1 MRKRRTDYGTIILH
15 WLLVAAFGV
24 AFVTGMRIATEAPE
38 RSWINSFDAVL
49 PQNVWVMHMQ
59 AAVVLLAVAFAY
71 TIYVRRSGL
80 GRRIRLD
87 KVRLRG
93 LVGRGQARRGA
104 VNILLYWVFF
114 VTMLALMA
122 SGGLMY
128 FGYFAGHDV
137 ATLHWYA
144 TWVVLGFSGL
154 HVLSHLRIGGTS
166 QLLRIFRPTG
176 LSAPPP
182 QLDAIELL
190 TMLAEQSARL
200 QPESG
205 GADKTA
211 SETRMQPVQHE
222 TRVQPAQRTAPVRPL
237 QRETRVQPVRREA
250 PLQPV
255 QRENRVQP
263 VRREAP
269 LQPVQRETRVQ
280 PVRREALLQP
290 VQRETRASPV
300 QREALLQALLREAP
314 LQPVQRDAPLQPV
327 QRDALLQPIQRE
339 APLQPAQRPKDA
351 TRGRPPVR
359 SAATHPAPGPAAKS
373 GTSKPRNPTFQS
385 NPFVVAA
392 AIAIAGASIV
402 VATDRLAVDQLQIHR
417 ISSADAPILDGD
429 TSDRAWRS
437 IQPFSV
443 MTNQGGN
450 FDGKGESRIDIRAV
464 HDGTWAY
471 FLFTWDDPT
480 RSLKHLPLVKEIDGW
495 HMLHDGYESGDEH
508 EYNEDKFSVLLT
520 TLDVTLAG
528 DRTFHAG
535 THPIPEAPAT
545 MTGRGLHYTPG
556 KDVYVDVWQWKAT
569 SGGPTG
575 WMDDS
580 HFGPPLEPTPMQVSN
595 AVPYKGG
602 FSPDP
607 GVANY
612 TDNFVM
618 SADVVGDGNRMI
630 TPRRLPKNLAAT
642 ATAMGEIDIDPN
654 HGESDGARWF
664 MTEAESVPYS
674 SEQDARVPVGTVVPG
689 VIIAGEF
696 SGDRA
701 DVRCAARWASG
712 HWALEV
718 ARRLDTK
725 SRYDVPLQ
733 TGVFMR
739 VAAFDHSQIRHTRHV
754 RPIRLEVE

>member
-1 MRKRRTDYGTIILH
+1 MRKRKTDYGTIILH

-24 AFVTGMRIATEAPE
+24 AFVTGMRIASEAPE

-59 AAVVLLAVAFAY
+59 AAVVLVAVALAY
-71 TIYVRRSGL
+71 TIYVLRSGL

-114 VTMLALMA
+114 VAMLALMA

-128 FGYFAGHDV
+128 FGYFAGYDV

-144 TWVVLGFSGL
+144 TGVVLGFAGL

-182 QLDAIELL
+182 ELDAVELL
-190 TMLAEQSARL
+190 TMLVEQSARL

-211 SETRMQPVQHE
+211 SETRMQPVQRAALVQPVQHE
-222 TRVQPAQRTAPVRPL
+222 TRVQPVRRAAPVRPV
-237 QRETRVQPVRREA
+237 QREARVQAVRREA

-255 QRENRVQP
+255 QREARVQ
-263 VRREAP
+263 
-269 LQPVQRETRVQ
+269 
-280 PVRREALLQP
+280 
-290 VQRETRASPV
+290 PV
-300 QREALLQALLREAP
+300 QREALLRPVQREAP
-314 LQPVQRDAPLQPV
+314 LQAVQRE
-327 QRDALLQPIQRE
+327 ALLQPIQRE
-339 APLQPAQRPKDA
+339 APLQPTPRLKDA
-351 TRGRPPVR
+351 TRGRPPLR
-359 SAATHPAPGPAAKS
+359 SAATHPALGPAAKS
-373 GTSKPRNPTFQS
+373 RTSKPRNPTFQS

-417 ISSADAPILDGD
+417 ISSADVPILDGD

-495 HMLHDGYESGDEH
+495 HMLHNGYESGDEH

-520 TLDVTLAG
+520 TLDATLAG

-535 THPIPEAPAT
+535 THPIPEAPPT
-545 MTGRGLHYTPG
+545 MTGRGLHYTTG
-556 KDVYVDVWQWKAT
+556 NDVYVDVWLWKAT
-569 SGGPTG
+569 STGATG

-580 HFGPPLEPTPMQVSN
+580 HFGPPLDPTPMQVRN
-595 AVPYKGG
+595 VVPYRGG
-602 FSPDP
+602 FAPDP
-607 GVANY
+607 GTANY
-612 TDNFVM
+612 ADNFIM
-618 SADVVGDGNRMI
+618 SDEPAVGGKRMI
-630 TPRRLPKNLAAT
+630 TPRRLPSDLAKTT
-642 ATAMGEIDIDPN
+642 AAMGEMDLDPN

-674 SEQDARVPVGTVVPG
+674 SQQDGTVPVGTVIPG
-689 VIIAGEF
+689 VIIGGEF

-701 DVRCAARWASG
+701 DIRCAARWASG

-718 ARRLDTK
+718 ARRLDTHSK
-725 SRYDVPLQ
+725 YDVPLQ

>member
-1 MRKRRTDYGTIILH
+1 MRKRKTDYGTIILH

-128 FGYFAGHDV
+128 FGYFAGYDV

-144 TWVVLGFSGL
+144 TWVILGFAGL

-182 QLDAIELL
+182 QLDAVELL

-200 QPESG
+200 RPELR
-205 GADKTA
+205 GAGKTA
-211 SETRMQPVQHE
+211 SETRMRPVQHE
-222 TRVQPAQRTAPVRPL
+222 TRVQPVQRAAPVRPV
-237 QRETRVQPVRREA
+237 QRETRAQPVRREA
-250 PLQPV
+250 PP
-255 QRENRVQP
+255 
-263 VRREAP
+263 
-269 LQPVQRETRVQ
+269 QPVQRETRVQ
-280 PVRREALLQP
+280 PVRGEALLRP
-290 VQRETRASPV
+290 V
-300 QREALLQALLREAP
+300 LRE
-314 LQPVQRDAPLQPV
+314 APLQPV

-373 GTSKPRNPTFQS
+373 RTSKPRSPTFQS

-392 AIAIAGASIV
+392 AIAIAGASVV
-402 VATDRLAVDQLQIHR
+402 VATDRMAVDQLQIHR

-429 TSDRAWRS
+429 TSDRAWRN
-437 IQPFSV
+437 IRPFSV

-471 FLFTWDDPT
+471 FLFTWEDPT
-480 RSLKHLPLVKEIDGW
+480 RSLKHLPLIKEIDGW

-508 EYNEDKFSVLLT
+508 DYNEDKFSVLLT
-520 TLDVTLAG
+520 TLDATLAG

-535 THPIPEAPAT
+535 THPLPEAPPT

-556 KDVYVDVWQWKAT
+556 NDVYVDVWLWKAT
-569 SGGPTG
+569 SSGSTG

-580 HFGPPLEPTPMQVSN
+580 HFGPPLDPTPMQVRN
-595 AVPYKGG
+595 VVPYRGG
-602 FSPDP
+602 FAPDP
-607 GVANY
+607 GTANY
-612 TDNFVM
+612 ADNFVM
-618 SADVVGDGNRMI
+618 SDEPAVDGKRMI
-630 TPRRLPKNLAAT
+630 TPRRLPRDLAKTT
-642 ATAMGEIDIDPN
+642 AAMGEIDLDPN

-664 MTEAESVPYS
+664 MTETESVPYS
-674 SEQDARVPVGTVVPG
+674 SEQDVTVPVGTVIPG
-689 VIIAGEF
+689 VIIGGEF

-701 DVRCAARWASG
+701 DIRCAARWASG

-718 ARRLDTK
+718 ARRLDTH
-725 SRYDVPLQ
+725 SQYDVPVQ

>member
-1 MRKRRTDYGTIILH
+1 
-15 WLLVAAFGV
+15 
-24 AFVTGMRIATEAPE
+24 
-38 RSWINSFDAVL
+38 
-49 PQNVWVMHMQ
+49 
-59 AAVVLLAVAFAY
+59 
-71 TIYVRRSGL
+71 
-80 GRRIRLD
+80 LD

-128 FGYFAGHDV
+128 FGYFAGYDV

-144 TWVVLGFSGL
+144 TWVILGFAGL

-182 QLDAIELL
+182 QLDAVELL

-200 QPESG
+200 RPELR
-205 GADKTA
+205 GAGKTA
-211 SETRMQPVQHE
+211 SETRMRPVQHE
-222 TRVQPAQRTAPVRPL
+222 TRVQPVQRAAPVRPV
-237 QRETRVQPVRREA
+237 QRETRAQPVRREA
-250 PLQPV
+250 PP
-255 QRENRVQP
+255 
-263 VRREAP
+263 
-269 LQPVQRETRVQ
+269 QPVQRETRVQ
-280 PVRREALLQP
+280 PVRGEALLRP
-290 VQRETRASPV
+290 V
-300 QREALLQALLREAP
+300 LRE
-314 LQPVQRDAPLQPV
+314 APLQPV

-373 GTSKPRNPTFQS
+373 RTSKPRSPTFQS

-392 AIAIAGASIV
+392 AVAITGASV
-402 VATDRLAVDQLQIHR
+402 MVATDRLAVDRLQIHR
-417 ISSADAPILDGD
+417 ISSADAPTLDGD
-429 TSDRAWRS
+429 TSDRAWRN
-437 IQPFSV
+437 ITPFSL
-443 MTNQGGN
+443 MTSEGGN
-450 FDGKGESRIDIRAV
+450 FDGKGETRIEVRAV

-471 FLFTWDDPT
+471 FLFTWEDPT
-480 RSLKHLPLVKEIDGW
+480 RSLKHLPLVKEVEGW
-495 HMLHDGYESGDEH
+495 HVLHDGYEIGDEH
-508 EYNEDKFSVLLT
+508 DFNEDKFSVLLT
-520 TLDVTLAG
+520 TADATLAG

-535 THPIPEAPAT
+535 PHPIPDAPAT
-545 MTGRGLHYTPG
+545 MTGRGLHFTAGGYA
-556 KDVYVDVWQWKAT
+556 DVWQWKAT

-575 WMDDS
+575 WMDDA
-580 HFGPPLEPTPMQVSN
+580 HFGPPLDPTPMQVRN
-595 AVPYKGG
+595 VIPYRGG
-602 FSPDP
+602 FAPDP
-607 GVANY
+607 GAANY
-612 TDNFVM
+612 TDNFIID
-618 SADVVGDGNRMI
+618 ANAAGGARPI
-630 TPRRLPKNLAAT
+630 APRRLPKDLATTT
-642 ATAMGEIDIDPN
+642 AAMGYVDIDPN
-654 HGESDGARWF
+654 HGENEGTRWF
-664 MTEAESVPYS
+664 MTESESTPYS
-674 SEQDARVPVGTVVPG
+674 AEADVRIPTGTVIPG
-689 VIIAGEF
+689 VIVAGEF

-718 ARRLDTK
+718 ARRLDTH
-725 SRYDVPLQ
+725 SEYDVPIK

>member
-1 MRKRRTDYGTIILH
+1 MRKRKTDYGTIILH

-24 AFVTGMRIATEAPE
+24 AFVTGMRIASEAPE

-59 AAVVLLAVAFAY
+59 AAVVLVAVALAY
-71 TIYVRRSGL
+71 TIYVLRSGL

-114 VTMLALMA
+114 VAMLALMA

-128 FGYFAGHDV
+128 FGYFAGYDV

-144 TWVVLGFSGL
+144 TGVVLGFAGL

-182 QLDAIELL
+182 QLDAVELL

-211 SETRMQPVQHE
+211 SETRMQPV
-222 TRVQPAQRTAPVRPL
+222 RRAAPVR
-237 QRETRVQPVRREA
+237 
-250 PLQPV
+250 
-255 QRENRVQP
+255 
-263 VRREAP
+263 
-269 LQPVQRETRVQ
+269 PVQRETRVQ
-280 PVRREALLQP
+280 EVQREAALHP
-290 VQRETRASPV
+290 VQRETRV
-300 QREALLQALLREAP
+300 QAVQREAP
-314 LQPVQRDAPLQPV
+314 LQPLQREAHVQLVRREAP
-327 QRDALLQPIQRE
+327 LQPIQRE
-339 APLQPAQRPKDA
+339 APLQPTPRLKDA
-351 TRGRPPVR
+351 TRGRPPLR
-359 SAATHPAPGPAAKS
+359 SAATHPALGPAAKS
-373 GTSKPRNPTFQS
+373 RTSKPRNPTFQS

-417 ISSADAPILDGD
+417 ISSADVPILDGD

-495 HMLHDGYESGDEH
+495 HML
-508 EYNEDKFSVLLT
+508 
-520 TLDVTLAG
+520 
-528 DRTFHAG
+528 
-535 THPIPEAPAT
+535 
-545 MTGRGLHYTPG
+545 
-556 KDVYVDVWQWKAT
+556 
-569 SGGPTG
+569 
-575 WMDDS
+575 
-580 HFGPPLEPTPMQVSN
+580 
-595 AVPYKGG
+595 
-602 FSPDP
+602 
-607 GVANY
+607 
-612 TDNFVM
+612 
-618 SADVVGDGNRMI
+618 
-630 TPRRLPKNLAAT
+630 
-642 ATAMGEIDIDPN
+642 
-654 HGESDGARWF
+654 
-664 MTEAESVPYS
+664 
-674 SEQDARVPVGTVVPG
+674 
-689 VIIAGEF
+689 
-696 SGDRA
+696 
-701 DVRCAARWASG
+701 
-712 HWALEV
+712 
-718 ARRLDTK
+718 
-725 SRYDVPLQ
+725 
-733 TGVFMR
+733 
-739 VAAFDHSQIRHTRHV
+739 
-754 RPIRLEVE
+754 

>member
-1 MRKRRTDYGTIILH
+1 MRKRKTDYGTIILH
-15 WLLVAAFGV
+15 WLLVAAFGA
-24 AFVTGMRIATEAPE
+24 AFVTGMRIASEAPE
-38 RSWINSFDAVL
+38 RNWINSFDAVL

-128 FGYFAGHDV
+128 FGYFAGYDV

-200 QPESG
+200 QPESA

-211 SETRMQPVQHE
+211 SKTRMQPV
-222 TRVQPAQRTAPVRPL
+222 QRTAPVRPL
-237 QRETRVQPVRREA
+237 QRE
-250 PLQPV
+250 
-255 QRENRVQP
+255 
-263 VRREAP
+263 
-269 LQPVQRETRVQ
+269 
-280 PVRREALLQP
+280 
-290 VQRETRASPV
+290 
-300 QREALLQALLREAP
+300 ALLQALLRE
-314 LQPVQRDAPLQPV
+314 APLQPV

-373 GTSKPRNPTFQS
+373 RTSKPRNPTFQS

-471 FLFTWDDPT
+471 FLFTWEDPT
-480 RSLKHLPLVKEIDGW
+480 RSLKHLPLIKEIDGW
-495 HMLHDGYESGDEH
+495 HMLNDGYESGDEH
-508 EYNEDKFSVLLT
+508 DYNEDKFSVLLT
-520 TLDVTLAG
+520 TLDATLAG

-535 THPIPEAPAT
+535 THPIPEAPPT
-545 MTGRGLHYTPG
+545 MTGRGLHFTPG
-556 KDVYVDVWQWKAT
+556 EDVYVDVWQWKAT
-569 SGGPTG
+569 SGGSTG
-575 WMDDS
+575 WMDDD
-580 HFGPPLEPTPMQVSN
+580 HFGPPIDATPKQVRN
-595 AVPYKGG
+595 IVPYKGG
-602 FSPDP
+602 FAPDP
-607 GVANY
+607 GTANY
-612 TDNFVM
+612 SDNFIM
-618 SADVVGDGNRMI
+618 SDEPAVDGKRMI
-630 TPRRLPKNLAAT
+630 TPRRLPRDLAKTT
-642 ATAMGEIDIDPN
+642 AAMGEIDIDPN

-664 MTEAESVPYS
+664 MTETESIPYS
-674 SEQDARVPVGTVVPG
+674 SEQDARIPLGTVVPG

-718 ARRLDTK
+718 ARRLDTH

>member
-1 MRKRRTDYGTIILH
+1 MRRRKTDYGTIVLH

-38 RSWINSFDAVL
+38 RTWINSFDAVL

-59 AAVVLLAVAFAY
+59 AAVVLLAVALAY

-93 LVGRGQARRGA
+93 LIGRGQARKGA
-104 VNILLYWVFF
+104 LNILLYWVFF
-114 VTMLALMA
+114 VAMSALMA

-128 FGYFAGHDV
+128 FGYFAGYDV
-137 ATLHWYA
+137 TTLHWYA
-144 TWVVLGFSGL
+144 TWVVVGFSGL

-182 QLDAIELL
+182 QLDAVELL

-200 QPESG
+200 RPESG
-205 GADKTA
+205 GADKTP
-211 SETRMQPVQHE
+211 SETGMRPVQRAAAVRPVQRKK
-222 TRVQPAQRTAPVRPL
+222 RVQPEQREAPARPI
-237 QRETRVQPVRREA
+237 QRETGVQP
-250 PLQPV
+250 
-255 QRENRVQP
+255 
-263 VRREAP
+263 EAP
-269 LQPVQRETRVQ
+269 LQPVQRETGVQ
-280 PVRREALLQP
+280 PVRREALLRP
-290 VQRETRASPV
+290 VQRETRVQPV
-300 QREALLQALLREAP
+300 QREALLRPIQRETRA
-314 LQPVQRDAPLQPV
+314 QPVQRE
-327 QRDALLQPIQRE
+327 ALLRPIERETPLQPIQRE
-339 APLQPAQRPKDA
+339 ARAQPIQGPKDT

-359 SAATHPAPGPAAKS
+359 SAATHPASGPAKS
-373 GTSKPRNPTFQS
+373 RTSKPRSPTFQS

-402 VATDRLAVDQLQIHR
+402 VATDQLAVDQLQIHR

-429 TSDRAWRS
+429 TSDRAWRN

-471 FLFTWDDPT
+471 FLFTWEDPT
-480 RSLKHLPLVKEIDGW
+480 RSLKHLPLIKEIDGW

-508 EYNEDKFSVLLT
+508 DYNEDKFSVLLT

-535 THPIPEAPAT
+535 PHPIPEAPPT

-556 KDVYVDVWQWKAT
+556 NDVYVDVWLWKAT
-569 SGGPTG
+569 SGGSMG
-575 WMDDS
+575 WMDDA
-580 HFGPPLEPTPMQVSN
+580 HFGPPLDPTPMQVRN
-595 AVPYKGG
+595 VVPYRGG
-602 FSPDP
+602 FAPDP
-607 GVANY
+607 GTANY
-612 TDNFVM
+612 ADNFIM
-618 SADVVGDGNRMI
+618 SDEPAVGGKRMI
-630 TPRRLPKNLAAT
+630 TPRRLPSDLAKTT
-642 ATAMGEIDIDPN
+642 AAMGEMDLDPN

-664 MTEAESVPYS
+664 MTETESVPYS
-674 SEQDARVPVGTVVPG
+674 PEQDGTVPVGTVIPG
-689 VIIAGEF
+689 VIIGGEF

-701 DVRCAARWASG
+701 DIRCAARWASG

-718 ARRLDTK
+718 ARRLDTH
-725 SRYDVPLQ
+725 SQYDVPLQ

>member
-114 VTMLALMA
+114 VAMLALMA

-128 FGYFAGHDV
+128 FGYFAGYDV

-144 TWVVLGFSGL
+144 TGVVLGFAGL
-154 HVLSHLRIGGTS
+154 HVLSHLRIGGPS

-182 QLDAIELL
+182 QLDAVELL

-211 SETRMQPVQHE
+211 SEIRMQPVQ
-222 TRVQPAQRTAPVRPL
+222 
-237 QRETRVQPVRREA
+237 
-250 PLQPV
+250 
-255 QRENRVQP
+255 
-263 VRREAP
+263 REAP

-280 PVRREALLQP
+280 AVQREAPLHP
-290 VQRETRASPV
+290 VQRETRV
-300 QREALLQALLREAP
+300 QAVQREAP
-314 LQPVQRDAPLQPV
+314 LQPIQRETRVQLVRREAPLQPV

-339 APLQPAQRPKDA
+339 APLQPTQWPKDA

-359 SAATHPAPGPAAKS
+359 SAATHPALGPAAKS
-373 GTSKPRNPTFQS
+373 RTSKPRNPTFQS

-471 FLFTWDDPT
+471 FLFTWEDPT
-480 RSLKHLPLVKEIDGW
+480 RSLKHLPLIKEIDGW

-508 EYNEDKFSVLLT
+508 DYNEDKFSVLLT
-520 TLDVTLAG
+520 TLDATLAG

-535 THPIPEAPAT
+535 THPIPEAPPT

-556 KDVYVDVWQWKAT
+556 NDVYVDVWLWKAT
-569 SGGPTG
+569 SSGSTG

-580 HFGPPLEPTPMQVSN
+580 HFGPPLDPTPMQVRN
-595 AVPYKGG
+595 VVPYRGG
-602 FSPDP
+602 FAPDP
-607 GVANY
+607 GTANY
-612 TDNFVM
+612 ADNFIM
-618 SADVVGDGNRMI
+618 SDEPAVDGKRMI
-630 TPRRLPKNLAAT
+630 TPRRLPRDLAKT
-642 ATAMGEIDIDPN
+642 AAAMGEIDLDPN

-674 SEQDARVPVGTVVPG
+674 SQQDRSEERRVGK
-689 VIIAGEF
+689 EC
-696 SGDRA
+696 R
-701 DVRCAARWASG
+701 
-712 HWALEV
+712 
-718 ARRLDTK
+718 
-725 SRYDVPLQ
+725 
-733 TGVFMR
+733 
-739 VAAFDHSQIRHTRHV
+739 
-754 RPIRLEVE
+754 

>member
-144 TWVVLGFSGL
+144 TWVVLGFCGL
-154 HVLSHLRIGGTS
+154 HVLAHCRIGGTW
-166 QLLRIFRPTG
+166 QLVRVFRPTG
-176 LSAPPP
+176 VGSPP
-182 QLDAIELL
+182 
-190 TMLAEQSARL
+190 
-200 QPESG
+200 
-205 GADKTA
+205 
-211 SETRMQPVQHE
+211 
-222 TRVQPAQRTAPVRPL
+222 
-237 QRETRVQPVRREA
+237 
-250 PLQPV
+250 PV
-255 QRENRVQP
+255 QRE
-263 VRREAP
+263 P
-269 LQPVQRETRVQ
+269 LLP
-280 PVRREALLQP
+280 P
-290 VQRETRASPV
+290 
-300 QREALLQALLREAP
+300 LLREPP
-314 LQPVQRDAPLQPV
+314 LHPVQRDP
-327 QRDALLQPIQRE
+327 LLQPIQRQ

-373 GTSKPRNPTFQS
+373 RTSKPRNPTFQS

-471 FLFTWDDPT
+471 FLFTWEDPT
-480 RSLKHLPLVKEIDGW
+480 RSLKHLPLIKEIDGW

-508 EYNEDKFSVLLT
+508 DYNEDKFSVLLT
-520 TLDVTLAG
+520 TLDATLAG

-535 THPIPEAPAT
+535 THPIPEAPPT

-556 KDVYVDVWQWKAT
+556 NDVYVDVWLWKAT
-569 SGGPTG
+569 SSGSTG

-580 HFGPPLEPTPMQVSN
+580 HFGPPLDPTPMQVRN
-595 AVPYKGG
+595 VVPYRGG
-602 FSPDP
+602 FAPDP
-607 GVANY
+607 GTANY
-612 TDNFVM
+612 ADNFIM
-618 SADVVGDGNRMI
+618 SDEPAVDGKRMI
-630 TPRRLPKNLAAT
+630 TPRRLPRDLAKTT
-642 ATAMGEIDIDPN
+642 AAMGEIDLDPN

-674 SEQDARVPVGTVVPG
+674 SGQDVTVPVGTVIPG
-689 VIIAGEF
+689 VIIGGEF

-701 DVRCAARWASG
+701 DIRCAARWASG

-718 ARRLDTK
+718 ARRLDTH
-725 SRYDVPLQ
+725 SQYDVPLQ